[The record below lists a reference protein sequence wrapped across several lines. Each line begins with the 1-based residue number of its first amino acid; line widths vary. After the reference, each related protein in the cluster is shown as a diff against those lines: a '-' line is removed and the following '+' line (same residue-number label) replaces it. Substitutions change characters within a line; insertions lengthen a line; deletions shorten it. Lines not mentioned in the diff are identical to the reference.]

1 MDGTTVEVNADTI
14 VIEKPN
20 GDKITYIRYGTTLF
34 RNLYETLMST
44 NIEGAYTM
52 SAEEEAALI
61 ADPSKLLMSVT
72 VKTIYDTENVY
83 KLYSLTSRKAYLTI
97 NGNGGFYVN
106 ATRVQK
112 ILNDVERFMNNQQ
125 IDHSSKK

>member
-20 GDKITYIRYGTTLF
+20 GTKTTYTRFGTTLF
-34 RNLYETLMST
+34 RSLYETLVSS
-44 NIEGAYTM
+44 NIEGAYEM
-52 SAEEEAALI
+52 SEAEEEALLS
-61 ADPSKLLMSVT
+61 DPSKHLMTVT
-72 VKTIYDTENVY
+72 VKTTDGTENVY
-83 KLYSLTSRKAYLTI
+83 RLYSLTSRKAYLTI

-112 ILNDVERFMNNQQ
+112 MLNDVNRFMNNEA
-125 IDHSSKK
+125 IDSSSKT